1 MNRGLGEM
9 LIWILKFVFSPEGC
23 PPRQYEER
31 GKKVLIGLSVF
42 IALYNLFM
50 LAGNLWGLDPYIHY
64 WIFILSLSVLAF
76 SSYSPTKRPAKGLGA
91 EGVILVSV
99 ALITLTFL
107 LINSSAI
114 TKKVAVSIPIS
125 AMDAFLG
132 SIMFLLIAEA
142 ARRVVGMVM
151 GTVVGMFLFYAW
163 VGTIWPW
170 GFNHRG
176 LSFLELAGTFFI
188 CPSGDGLWAI
198 PLALV
203 ATTLVLLFLFGG
215 LLQALGGGN
224 LFIRIALAL
233 LGKYRGGA
241 AKVCVLASALLGMVT
256 GGGASGVAIV
266 GVFTIPTMIKS
277 GYRPHYAGAI
287 EAVAST
293 GAAITPPIMGAVA
306 FIMADLLGIP
316 YYKILLPAA
325 IPAALYYLTCFIQV
339 DCQAA
344 RWGLVGLSK
353 EEIPSVKQV
362 LKEDGEFVVPMVAL
376 ILFLLLGYTMRLTAL
391 AAILGTLVAAILR
404 KKRRPDFLRQIVAG
418 LNTGMRTTIQV
429 AFICA
434 LAGIIMT
441 GVGVTGF
448 GSKFT
453 HFVGLVAGNTLFIT
467 LLAGAVMCI
476 GLGTG
481 LPITVS
487 YIITVLLVIPVA
499 LKAGVPPL
507 AAHMFAIYYAVM
519 ADISPPLALAC
530 FVASGIAQCD
540 SFKIGWTAMRLAVA
554 AYVLPFLF
562 VYKPALLLLGPISS
576 TVLAIIT
583 AAIGLFYLGMALEGW
598 IFSRPAGLWERCL
611 LFAGAI
617 GLFWPNVV
625 LNIIGTVIGLSPV
638 LLKTWVRTG
647 RRPVP

>member
-1 MNRGLGEM
+1 M
-9 LIWILKFVFSPEGC
+9 LS
-23 PPRQYEER
+23 R
-31 GKKVLIGLSVF
+31 
-42 IALYNLFM
+42 
-50 LAGNLWGLDPYIHY
+50 NLWGLEPYFHF
-64 WIFILSLSVLAF
+64 WIFIFSLTAF
-76 SSYSPTKRPAKGLGA
+76 TFSYYSPTKRPVKGLGV
-91 EGVILVSV
+91 EGMILMTVS
-99 ALITLTFL
+99 LFTLAFL

-114 TKKVAVSIPIS
+114 IRKVAVSLPLSTVDTIV
-125 AMDAFLG
+125 G
-132 SIMFLLIAEA
+132 SVMFLLIAEA

-163 VGTIWPW
+163 VGQIWPW
-170 GFNHRG
+170 GFSHRG
-176 LSFLELAGTFFI
+176 LSFQELVGTFFI

-198 PLALV
+198 PLSIV
-203 ATTLVLLFLFGG
+203 ATTLVVLFLFGG

-241 AKVCVLASALLGMVT
+241 AKVCVLSSALLGMVT

-266 GVFTIPTMIKS
+266 GVFTIPTMMKS
-277 GYRPHYAGAI
+277 GYKPHYAGAI

-339 DCQAA
+339 DCHAGKQ
-344 RWGLVGLSK
+344 GLVGLPK
-353 EEIPSVKQV
+353 EQIPSIREV
-362 LKEDGEFVVPMVAL
+362 LKEEGEFIIPLLTLV
-376 ILFLLLGYTMRLTAL
+376 LFLLFGYTMRFTAL
-391 AAILGTLVAAILR
+391 MAILGTLVAGILKR
-404 KKRRPDFLRQIVAG
+404 KRRPSFIRQILEG
-418 LNTGMRTTIQV
+418 LNKGMRTTVQV

-453 HFVGLVAGNTLFIT
+453 HFVGIMSGDNLFIT
-467 LLAGAVMCI
+467 LFAAAVMCI

-499 LKAGVPPL
+499 VKAGVTPL
-507 AAHMFAIYYAVM
+507 SAHMFAIYYAVL

-530 FVASGIAQCD
+530 FVASSIAQVD

-554 AYVLPFLF
+554 AYILPFLF

-576 TVLAIIT
+576 TIWAIVT
-583 AAIGLFYLGMALEGW
+583 AAIGLYCLGMALEGW
-598 IFSRPAGLWERCL
+598 AFNFRPARWERCL
-611 LFAGAI
+611 LFVGGI
-617 GLFWPNVV
+617 GLFWPNSVV
-625 LNIIGTVIGLSPV
+625 NIVATLIGLSV
-638 LLKTWVRTG
+638 TLFKARLRFDQ
-647 RRPVP
+647 RPIS